1 MRTPDQTDVVKGTCG
16 ELLRMLNS
24 HRALL
29 RALAIP
35 AYMNA
40 AHQKTN
46 LFDEMNRFVKGLWT
60 QASGIEAL
68 VAAHEDT
75 MQQVRAEQE
84 QQRISA
90 TRLHDQ
96 LYQLKESLLAL
107 HAAMESKSSPG
118 AEDAYGAKLDGAN
131 TAGAADGAESAVPLW
146 ARLGIVDLHGH
157 FDADGDGELNAAE
170 LDAFFEALGDK
181 RGDTGTAAGSSCTAE
196 GVAALSISVGCAPGP
211 RAAGLLPRTLLRLYE
226 QRWGGVAQLRRDM
239 EAAGYAP
246 SRNESPPPLT
256 LLRLMHTDASD
267 AREEIERMRRIKIAY
282 AADMAREHSAALGAQ
297 TALETATKRTVELEA
312 ALAREKGENESLR
325 VELSACRARAN
336 ASESAAERQRE
347 ELENCQR
354 GLVEMNELLQRKLAQ
369 KEYLQRALWQAEQSY
384 AALRDSMRDKQEG
397 LWKAELAQQRAEKD
411 NRLLHIA
418 AKAPRAPAPTWT

>member
-1 MRTPDQTDVVKGTCG
+1 
-16 ELLRMLNS
+16 
-24 HRALL
+24 
-29 RALAIP
+29 
-35 AYMNA
+35 
-40 AHQKTN
+40 
-46 LFDEMNRFVKGLWT
+46 
-60 QASGIEAL
+60 
-68 VAAHEDT
+68 
-75 MQQVRAEQE
+75 
-84 QQRISA
+84 
-90 TRLHDQ
+90 
-96 LYQLKESLLAL
+96 
-107 HAAMESKSSPG
+107 
-118 AEDAYGAKLDGAN
+118 
-131 TAGAADGAESAVPLW
+131 
-146 ARLGIVDLHGH
+146 
-157 FDADGDGELNAAE
+157 
-170 LDAFFEALGDK
+170 
-181 RGDTGTAAGSSCTAE
+181 
-196 GVAALSISVGCAPGP
+196 
-211 RAAGLLPRTLLRLYE
+211 
-226 QRWGGVAQLRRDM
+226 
-239 EAAGYAP
+239 
-246 SRNESPPPLT
+246 
-256 LLRLMHTDASD
+256 
-267 AREEIERMRRIKIAY
+267 MRRIKIAY